1 MKIIR
6 TAIKVAVEGF
16 IYQVSVMVNYENMAI
31 PRAARVAGRIRT
43 FYPSIGR
50 QRKPC
55 VICLGRIISIKK
67 TVAKTN
73 GMIKE

>member
-1 MKIIR
+1 MKILR
-6 TAIKVAVEGF
+6 TAIKVAVVCF

-43 FYPSIGR
+43 FYPSSGR

-55 VICLGRIISIKK
+55 VICFRTNNKHQKQSFK
-67 TVAKTN
+67 TK
-73 GMIKE
+73 GLLKE